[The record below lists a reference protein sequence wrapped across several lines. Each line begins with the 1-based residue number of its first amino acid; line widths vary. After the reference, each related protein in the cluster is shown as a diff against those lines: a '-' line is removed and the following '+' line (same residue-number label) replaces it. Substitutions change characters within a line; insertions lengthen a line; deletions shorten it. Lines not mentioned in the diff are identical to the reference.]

1 MSAAAILAMT
11 PEERAMTPAGVP
23 PPGIIPNFINGPTR
37 APLMN
42 VVGTC
47 MVAIMLVLASLRFY
61 TKLVV
66 VKKTTWDD
74 SGSACK
80 YGTHVWDISIAELL
94 SKRFIVAGFVVNF
107 FTTLVW
113 PFAKLS
119 FFILYHQLFYPNVWL
134 RRLIY
139 LGAYVNVGFY
149 FGVLVGTL
157 YYTAPHPGESWEETY
172 LSPRYAGIFNMT
184 IPIAAGSLFL
194 DIYIFLLPI
203 FGIWNLQLTTKK
215 KLGIMIVF
223 GTGLTACV
231 ASSLKIYYNHILNN
245 HSTDWTYDVLPVLI
259 LGLTEMCVGI
269 AASCMPALTKMVR
282 NDAKWLVLRSKISKT
297 FGSLSG
303 WGASKNRSSTYG
315 SKDEPISDGA
325 YSNLDEELRNPGFEL
340 KGIKA
345 VKTTIKSG
353 SIDNVEDDGIHLKY
367 NLRQE
372 VSTHGPDRTA
382 DSFV

>member
-1 MSAAAILAMT
+1 MSTAAILAMT

-23 PPGIIPNFINGPTR
+23 PPGVIPNFINGPTR
-37 APLMN
+37 APLLN
-42 VVGTC
+42 AVGTC

-94 SKRFIVAGFVVNF
+94 SKKFIVAGFVVNF

-134 RRLIY
+134 RRSIY

-149 FGVLVGTL
+149 IGILVGTL
-157 YYTAPHPGESWEETY
+157 YFTAPHPGESWEETY
-172 LSPRYAGIFNMT
+172 LSPRYMRIFSMT
-184 IPIAAGSLFL
+184 IPIAAGSLIL

-223 GTGLTACV
+223 GTGFT
-231 ASSLKIYYNHILNN
+231 
-245 HSTDWTYDVLPVLI
+245 
-259 LGLTEMCVGI
+259 LTEMCVGI

-282 NDAKWLVLRSKISKT
+282 NDAKWLALRSKISKT
-297 FGSLSG
+297 FGSLTG

-315 SKDEPISDGA
+315 SKDEPIQNGA

-353 SIDNVEDDGIHLKY
+353 SIDDVEDDRIHLKY

-372 VSTHGPDRTA
+372 VSTHGLVRTA
-382 DSFV
+382 DAFV